1 MKKRLINFAIFLS
14 IIVASF
20 FAILQLN
27 IMPSLTVAPNVNFYQ
42 PADNLPTKFV
52 QDNTSFEFK
61 YGNKIWEFEAMDFV
75 ETSAQFDID
84 FKLNKYKLNNNKN
97 EKIKLIKNLK
107 KLKINNKL
115 IINSV
120 FPKMQKKIENI
131 SKNIEKQPK
140 NAYFQYN
147 GKLKII
153 NEIYGI
159 NINFDLFFEKIL
171 NNYLNF
177 DNVKINI
184 PVIKTS
190 PEITSE
196 DLKLTSSL
204 RGQFS
209 TSYTKSTLDRKH
221 NIKMALSKIN
231 GTKIGAGEQFSFNK
245 TVGRRTKEN
254 GFRMAKII
262 SNGEY
267 VDGFGGGVCQVS
279 TTLYNSALLSGLKID
294 RANKHSEKVG
304 YVMTGFDAMVNF
316 GSSDLV
322 FTNNTG
328 ADIYIF
334 ADYSSASMT
343 IKIFGKKNDYTVK
356 LRNEIV
362 DKKPAGE
369 CQEIVDVDKKYIDR
383 VEFADESFYLKTAHD
398 GYTVKSFRDFYRDGV
413 LVESQLLRTD
423 KYPPQN
429 AIRVFGAQVRDDV
442 L

>member
-1 MKKRLINFAIFLS
+1 MKKKWINWTIFLS
-14 IIVASF
+14 IILACF
-20 FAILQLN
+20 FVTPNMSGRNLAIF
-27 IMPSLTVAPNVNFYQ
+27 PNTNFYEKSE
-42 PADNLPTKFV
+42 NCNVEYKF
-52 QDNTSFEFK
+52 DDTIFEFK
-61 YGNKIWEFEAMDFV
+61 YGNKIWKFYAKDFV
-75 ETSAQFDID
+75 ETSTQFDIN
-84 FKLNKYKLNNNKN
+84 FKLNKYKSNNNKN

-115 IINSV
+115 IINSI
-120 FPKMQKKIENI
+120 FPKMQEKIENI

-153 NEIYGI
+153 DEIFGI

-171 NNYLNF
+171 NNYLIS
-177 DNVKINI
+177 DNIKINI
-184 PVIKTS
+184 PIEKTR
-190 PEITSE
+190 PEIVAE
-196 DLKLTSSL
+196 DLKLTSFL

-209 TSYTKSTLDRKH
+209 TGYTKSTLDRKH

-231 GTKIGAGEQFSFNK
+231 GKKIGAGEQFSFNK

-262 SNGEY
+262 SQGEF

-279 TTLYNSALLSGLKID
+279 TTLYNAALLSGLKID

-304 YVMTGFDAMVNF
+304 YVMSGFDAMVNF

-334 ADYSSASMT
+334 ADYSSSSMT
-343 IKIFGKKNDYTVK
+343 IKIFGTKNDYTVK

-369 CQEIVDVDKKYIDR
+369 CQEIFDVDKKYIDR
-383 VEFADESFYLKTAHD
+383 VEFVDESFYLKTAHD
-398 GYTVKSFRDFYRDGV
+398 GYTVKSFRDFYKDGA
-413 LVESQLLRTD
+413 LVKTELLRTD

-429 AIRVFGAQVRDDV
+429 AIKVFGTQVRDDV
-442 L
+442 V